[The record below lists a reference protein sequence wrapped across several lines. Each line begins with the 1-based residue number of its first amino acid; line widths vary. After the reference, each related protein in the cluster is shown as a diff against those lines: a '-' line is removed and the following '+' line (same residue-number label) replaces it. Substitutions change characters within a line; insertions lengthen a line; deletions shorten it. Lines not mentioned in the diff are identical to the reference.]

1 MPGFR
6 RKTTISLATRRQF
19 HIAALRVMLTK
30 AQQATKNDDTYFEPE
45 NFQKF
50 TVHLYRLFSPNIE
63 INDLTESFTEILD
76 KLVDYDDSQKIQPE
90 HSTANSEIPSEF
102 EVEYSTLESD
112 RTLNRNA
119 HPLFMKPSESILTKP
134 KSNEKRTEK
143 AEKPKSHYSS
153 IKTSDQ
159 QVQPKIYS
167 DTDSDEFLSL
177 SEDEADQHNDYVNP
191 ATNMI
196 HRKLQ
201 WNPVPQKTQ
210 APDILNIPFVTAQNM
225 QKLMFYPSGHK
236 LNVPHNVRNMS
247 ALGHFRDITH
257 SYPKPQKPKKSLFR
271 KYFGSPFDL
280 PKLSFP
286 DNYISKSALIKQNSL
301 SGIALR

>member
-1 MPGFR
+1 M
-6 RKTTISLATRRQF
+6 KKLKNQKVI
-19 HIAALRVMLTK
+19 ILRSKL
-30 AQQATKNDDTYFEPE
+30 
-45 NFQKF
+45 
-50 TVHLYRLFSPNIE
+50 L
-63 INDLTESFTEILD
+63 INR
-76 KLVDYDDSQKIQPE
+76 Y
-90 HSTANSEIPSEF
+90 N
-102 EVEYSTLESD
+102 
-112 RTLNRNA
+112 
-119 HPLFMKPSESILTKP
+119 
-134 KSNEKRTEK
+134 
-143 AEKPKSHYSS
+143 
-153 IKTSDQ
+153 
-159 QVQPKIYS
+159 PKIYS

-257 SYPKPQKPKKSLFR
+257 SYPKPQKPKKNH
-271 KYFGSPFDL
+271 YFVNILDP
-280 PKLSFP
+280 P
-286 DNYISKSALIKQNSL
+286 LICQNCHFL
-301 SGIALR
+301 TIIFQNLH